1 MYPQDPKKAPVTFQD
16 VVACFTEEEWKLL
29 HDWQKDLYNNV
40 MKGIHQAL
48 SPLGPLIASSI
59 FSLRG
64 NEKQDLCCRSHQYS
78 RRGCGSHQSTIEDL
92 AITQTVSFTV
102 KEEVDSYSM
111 EHENTERED
120 NIAVLSGY
128 PLVCSESED
137 SATHP
142 IFRGVRERSA
152 ALTSEKEV
160 LAQSVPINST
170 SEEETC
176 SMENQGSGMKGAV
189 RISTGP
195 DVPSR
200 FFPGH
205 CSEDESALKMKPE
218 SRVIA
223 TGNQPTEQYTTK
235 NKERCTD
242 TVKSVE
248 MENEQVLQNSQR
260 REIGKRSNDSNLNT
274 MSVGANRPPQCNDT
288 ERDELKSEKYSD
300 QQKPQTATGRYTCM
314 ECGKTYTK
322 NSTLTMH
329 LRSHTGEKPYPC
341 TECGKSFSRKFTLTI
356 HRRTH
361 TGEKPHICSECGKC
375 FTQSSAL
382 IYHQRTHIGCRMEKG
397 DSPKGDM
404 RHSDLRKPLN
414 IVSTL
419 KSESNTFKRWDF
431 L

>member
-1 MYPQDPKKAPVTFQD
+1 MYPQDPKKTPVTFQD
-16 VVACFTEEEWKLL
+16 VVACFTEEEWQLL

-64 NEKQDLCCRSHQYS
+64 NEKQNMCCRSHQYA
-78 RRGCGSHQSTIEDL
+78 RRACGSHQSTIEDL

-111 EHENTERED
+111 EQENTGRED
-120 NIAVLSGY
+120 NITVLSGY
-128 PLVCSESED
+128 PSVCSESED
-137 SATHP
+137 NTLHP
-142 IFRGVRERSA
+142 NARGVRERSPV
-152 ALTSEKEV
+152 LTSEKEA
-160 LAQSVPINST
+160 LAQSVPFNST
-170 SEEETC
+170 SEET
-176 SMENQGSGMKGAV
+176 SSIENQGSGMTGAV
-189 RISTGP
+189 RIPTAVP
-195 DVPSR
+195 DVPPR

-205 CSEDESALKMKPE
+205 CSKDKSALKTKPE
-218 SRVIA
+218 SRVIT
-223 TGNQPTEQYTTK
+223 TGSQPAEQYTTK

-242 TVKSVE
+242 TVKPVE
-248 MENEQVLQNSQR
+248 MEYEQDLQNSQR
-260 REIGKRSNDSNLNT
+260 QEMGKRSKDSNLNT
-274 MSVGANRPPQCNDT
+274 INIGANRPPQCNDT

-300 QQKPQTATGRYTCM
+300 QQKPQIATGRYTCM

-404 RHSDLRKPLN
+404 LHSDLRKPLN
-414 IVSTL
+414 IVSTI
-419 KSESNTFKRWDF
+419 KSELNTFKRWDF